1 MQYKGEKTMDEERRN
16 GSKWDDKTIPLEE
29 EQTVPL
35 RENIVFSNQ
44 VRKPKLK
51 HARSSNERSS
61 YNQSQGNR
69 PPYGQSQDSQSWVD
83 PHSRNPYQQGGQN
96 PYSGNN
102 NPYQQSNQN
111 PYDRQPYPPMGQNPY
126 SQQSNQNP
134 YNHQPYPQ
142 GNFNDYGSQSYP
154 QGNSNVYGQQSNLQ
168 GEPISYDQPSY
179 IQTPVKV
186 RSKMLFIIAGALI
199 VILFLGGL
207 AIGLISSNKS
217 GTQANKNSQNAEQ
230 GDSSKTLVQNGDF
243 DTVVTVKSKDID
255 NIKLFKEPGGKKKAG
270 KVQEGVP
277 CALLQE
283 KTVDGEKWAKID
295 FCNRQ
300 GWCRMD
306 RLRTISGETCYF
318 YVKENS
324 NENTVF
330 VNERAIKLHTGA
342 GQDTDIAATDVK
354 YGTELTISKVEDGWG
369 RTNYQNKECWIDMN
383 VVGFYTSKYWQVERC
398 DGSKNGIKLRKSS
411 TEDSEQLTTIPLC
424 TKFQSSD
431 CRNGW
436 ARFTYGG
443 KTGWLKLHYATPCGS
458 SKGLSFSEDEN
469 NF

>member
-1 MQYKGEKTMDEERRN
+1 MDEERRN
-16 GSKWDDKTIPLEE
+16 GSNWDDKTIPLEE

-142 GNFNDYGSQSYP
+142 GNFNAYGSQSYP

-270 KVQEGVP
+270 KVQEAINASNKARHDSVSKRKEI
-277 CALLQE
+277 LLGTNQYPNFNE
-283 KTVDGEKWAKID
+283 KAGEKQPIEAKCCCGGD
-295 FCNRQ
+295 AHTCEKDVATLVS
-300 GWCRMD
+300 D
-306 RLRTISGETCYF
+306 RAASEFEALRLETEASGKRPKAF
-318 YVKENS
+318 M
-324 NENTVF
+324 
-330 VNERAIKLHTGA
+330 
-342 GQDTDIAATDVK
+342 
-354 YGTELTISKVEDGWG
+354 LTIGNLAMRQARAQYSCNFLACAGYEVIDNLGFETVEAGIEAAMAAKAD
-369 RTNYQNKECWIDMN
+369 I
-383 VVGFYTSKYWQVERC
+383 VV
-398 DGSKNGIKLRKSS
+398 
-411 TEDSEQLTTIPLC
+411 LC
-424 TKFQSSD
+424 SSD
-431 CRNGW
+431 DEYAEYAIPAFKALNGR
-436 ARFTYGG
+436 AMFIVAGAPACMDE
-443 KTGWLKLHYATPCGS
+443 LKAAGI
-458 SKGLSFSEDEN
+458 EN
-469 NF
+469 FIHVRVNVLDTLKEFNAKLLK